1 MVSIKKHH
9 EDIAHFLLENG
20 ADIHLYNEDGW
31 SCLNLA
37 ILYRLKKVFVD
48 IINLGPNVNH
58 CTNVSCTLFNLFL
71 QKKVFLF
78 LERNFSTHLCLQE
91 WSTKFCG
98 YFD

>member
-1 MVSIKKHH
+1 MVAIKKFH

-37 ILYRLKKVFVD
+37 IFYRLKKVFVD

-58 CTNVSCTLFNLFL
+58 CTNVSCTLFIFFSKSLPIFRKGFL
-71 QKKVFLF
+71 HSFQLARMVNQILWIF
-78 LERNFSTHLCLQE
+78 
-91 WSTKFCG
+91 
-98 YFD
+98 